1 MVFKKNH
8 FSELVCG
15 TRDPPLH
22 GENHLKY
29 PFWLFEPLPNVNY
42 RLWQPWLMKRLIK
55 KIDMDSHNLLG
66 LFWNNLLDI
75 HHSILSPSIL
85 FNNQRQIIDFCSVLA
100 LSLPE
105 NESSII
111 ELRIKHSKL
120 VFPGWSWF
128 DLVWFGWWPG
138 WSCTAERWSA
148 PSTSADCAGV
158 HPPQLW
164 GWNLPMAWDSFLHT
178 WVSLCRA
185 GKMAV

>member
-1 MVFKKNH
+1 
-8 FSELVCG
+8 
-15 TRDPPLH
+15 
-22 GENHLKY
+22 
-29 PFWLFEPLPNVNY
+29 
-42 RLWQPWLMKRLIK
+42 MKRLIK
-55 KIDMDSHNLLG
+55 KIDMDSHYLLG
-66 LFWNNLLDI
+66 LFWNILVDI

-105 NESSII
+105 NGSSII

-128 DLVWFGWWPG
+128 NVFWFGWWPG

-158 HPPQLW
+158 RPPQLW
-164 GWNLPMAWDSFLHT
+164 GWNLPMAWDSFLHI
-178 WVSLCRA
+178 WQLVSSGFPVHNALLA
-185 GKMAV
+185 KQVYLWAVWDWTYDNMSHCTGQSPWPLN

>member
-1 MVFKKNH
+1 
-8 FSELVCG
+8 
-15 TRDPPLH
+15 
-22 GENHLKY
+22 
-29 PFWLFEPLPNVNY
+29 
-42 RLWQPWLMKRLIK
+42 MKRLIK
-55 KIDMDSHNLLG
+55 KIDMDSHYLLG
-66 LFWNNLLDI
+66 LFWNILVDI

-105 NESSII
+105 NGSSII

-158 HPPQLW
+158 RPPQLW
-164 GWNLPMAWDSFLHT
+164 GWNLPMAWDSFLHI
-178 WVSLCRA
+178 WQRVSSGLLCTMHSLQSKCTCELFGIEPMIIWATALVRA
-185 GKMAV
+185 HDH